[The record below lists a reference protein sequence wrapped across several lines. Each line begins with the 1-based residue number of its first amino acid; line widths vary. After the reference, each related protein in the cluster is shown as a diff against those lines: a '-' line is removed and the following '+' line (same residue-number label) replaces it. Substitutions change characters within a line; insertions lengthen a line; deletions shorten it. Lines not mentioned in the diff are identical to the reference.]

1 MNMKRNIILVT
12 LMALLLTAGSHLMAQ
27 QAKFGHVDYTGVAQS
42 TPEWAAA
49 EAEIKQYGEEL
60 QAEGEALQA
69 ELQKKYEE
77 YQSKQATYSEAV
89 AKLKQQEIQDMYQR
103 LQKFSADAEK
113 QISDKQT
120 ELLEPIQAKV
130 LAAIKEVAKENKY
143 TYVFDIS
150 TQLFNSESD
159 DLTDKVKA
167 KLGIK

>member
-1 MNMKRNIILVT
+1 MIMKRNIILVA

-27 QAKFGHVDYTGVAQS
+27 QAKFGHVDYTGVAQA

-49 EAEIKQYGEEL
+49 EAEVKKMGEEL

-77 YQSKQATYSEAV
+77 YQQKQSTYSPAV
-89 AKLKQQEIQDMYQR
+89 AKLKQEEIQGMYQR
-103 LQKFSADAEK
+103 LQQFSEDAEK
-113 QISDKQT
+113 QIAAKQN
-120 ELLEPIQAKV
+120 ELLEPIKTKV

-167 KLGIK
+167 KLGIQ